1 MENRI
6 DKLFAAKDKE
16 VLSIYMTAGYP
27 ALDDTAGMLEAL
39 EQGGADMVEI
49 GMPFSD
55 PLADGPV
62 IQHSSQVALSNGMSL
77 KKLFTQLENIREKV
91 SIPLLLM
98 GYLNPVLRF
107 GMDAF
112 LERCSQ
118 VGIDGL
124 IIPDLPPDEYA
135 AVYQSKFDKYGIYHA
150 LLITP
155 QTDEERVRKIASL
168 SGGFL
173 YMVAVSS
180 TTGARSAVKDEQLA
194 YFERIRA
201 MELDIPRLIG
211 FGISNQETFFKA
223 SIHAEGAIIG
233 SAFIRMLQEKGFSP
247 EGVKAF
253 IRKIK
258 SQTRV

>member
-6 DKLFAAKDKE
+6 DKLFAEKDGDI
-16 VLSIYMTAGYP
+16 LSIYLTAGYP
-27 ALDDTAGMLEAL
+27 SLEDTAEMIEAL
-39 EQGGADMVEI
+39 EQGGADMLEI

-77 KKLFTQLENIREKV
+77 EKLFSQLEDIRQRV

-98 GYLNPVLRF
+98 GYLNPILRF
-107 GMDAF
+107 GMESF
-112 LERCSQ
+112 LDRCKQ

-124 IIPDLPPDEYA
+124 IIPDLPPDEYEN
-135 AVYQSKFDKYGIYHA
+135 VYRESFNKRGIKHA

-155 QTDEERVRKIASL
+155 QTSEERVRKISAL

-180 TTGARSAVKDEQLA
+180 TTGVRSAVKDSQLE
-194 YFERIRA
+194 YFSRIKD
-201 MELDIPRLIG
+201 MKLDIPRLIG
-211 FGISNQETFFKA
+211 FGISNRETFLRA
-223 SIHAEGAIIG
+223 CEYADGAIIG
-233 SAFIRMLQEKGFSP
+233 SAFIKMLKEEGFSI
-247 EGVKAF
+247 EGVGAF
-253 IRKIK
+253 IRKIR
-258 SQTRV
+258 TGD